1 MYIFSKPKCEMDV
14 NVRLWSL
21 VVAGLFVTAGL
32 GAQSAS
38 AQSSVRTMTF
48 DEALQLMLDENPTL
62 RALHFEEQAAHRARQ
77 SAIGLFMPRV
87 NLRGGY
93 LHMNKDIAI
102 GFDGSLG
109 SVLGFDL
116 SYTLQRRNVAFL
128 GGDVTLPLFT
138 GGKILAANRAAA
150 VEERLV
156 GIAARR
162 QRDALMTELARC
174 YFGYSF
180 AQAVVG
186 VRRMVV
192 AGVRRHLCDVQAL
205 ERNGMASRSE
215 RLYVEYK
222 LAEAERQAEDAEL
235 ILRTTASALRTTL
248 GVGEGDVLPLTPIF
262 TLERLE
268 SLDHYREL
276 ALAHNALLGEVG
288 AQRDLARQNLNAKR
302 AEFMPE
308 IVAMGSATLWE
319 HQFSDMLPRWA
330 VGVGVQ
336 LKLFDGLRRE
346 YAYSAARNTVRR
358 VEMLQVKAEQEVP
371 LLVESI
377 YNRLVN
383 MHNRIRAIEQAVAF
397 ADEYLRSCRV
407 GFAEGVVTSTQ
418 VVDAELDLARV
429 RVERMEAAFGFD
441 VALAELLE
449 AAGVAEDF
457 PSYVRSG
464 EAHAV
469 NYNLQ

>member
-1 MYIFSKPKCEMDV
+1 M
-14 NVRLWSL
+14 RLWSL
-21 VVAGLFVTAGL
+21 VAAVLCMTVGFVAGGSAGRV
-32 GAQSAS
+32 S
-38 AQSSVRTMTF
+38 AQVPAQTMTF
-48 DEALQLMLDENPTL
+48 DEALQMMLDENPTL
-62 RALHFEEQAAHRARQ
+62 RALHFEEQAARRNRQ
-77 SAIGLFMPRV
+77 AAIGLFMPRV

-93 LHMNKDIAI
+93 LYMNKDIAI
-102 GFDGSLG
+102 GFDGGLG

-128 GGDVTLPLFT
+128 GGDVSLPLFT
-138 GGKILAANRAAA
+138 GGKILAASRAAA
-150 VEERLV
+150 IEQRLV
-156 GIAARR
+156 SLSARR
-162 QRDALMTELARC
+162 QRYALITELVTR

-186 VRRMVV
+186 VRQMVV
-192 AGVRRHLCDVQAL
+192 AGVRRHLYDVQAL

-235 ILRTTASALRTTL
+235 MLRTTASALRTTL
-248 GVGEGDVLPLTPIF
+248 GAGELDVLPLTPIF
-262 TLERLE
+262 MLERLE

-276 ALAHNALLGEVG
+276 ALAHNAQLGEVG

-330 VGVGVQ
+330 VGVGVR

-346 YAYSAARNTVRR
+346 YDYSAARNTVRR
-358 VEMLQVKAEQEVP
+358 VEMLQTKAEQDVP

-383 MHNRIRAIEQAVAF
+383 LHNRIKAIEQAVAF

-407 GFAEGVVTSTQ
+407 GFAEGVVSSTQ
-418 VVDAELDLARV
+418 VVDAELDRARV
-429 RVERMEAAFGFD
+429 RVERMEAAYGFD

-457 PSYVRSG
+457 PSYVRSS
-464 EAHAV
+464 EARVV
-469 NYNLQ
+469 NCDLQ